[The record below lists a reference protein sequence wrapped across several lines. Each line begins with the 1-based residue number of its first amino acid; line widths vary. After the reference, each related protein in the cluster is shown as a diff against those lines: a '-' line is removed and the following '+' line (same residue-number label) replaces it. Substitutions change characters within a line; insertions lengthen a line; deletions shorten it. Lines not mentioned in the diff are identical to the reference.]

1 MGRKSLEEPRKKEII
16 KAFYKVA
23 KKQGLEE
30 TSIAKIAEVMNINPS
45 LIVHYFRNKQEL
57 VYALIEYILDKYMLI
72 YKVDNTDKPT
82 LADLKKMIDN
92 LFSKKWNNLFDDGL
106 FYSCYAL
113 SFRDKKIKQMYHSI
127 GITLRSRLASII
139 ESCNKEKI
147 VSVKNLEDVA
157 DRLFVLVDGSYFYLS
172 VITDKKEYEKVVARH
187 KAAAYSLLGLS

>member
-30 TSIAKIAEVMNINPS
+30 TSIANIADVMEINPS
-45 LIVHYFRNKQEL
+45 LVVHYFRNKQEL

-72 YKVDNTDKPT
+72 YRVENTDKPT
-82 LADLKKMIDN
+82 LADLRKMIDN

-113 SFRDKKIKQMYHSI
+113 TFRDKKVKQMYHSI
-127 GITLRSRLASII
+127 GSTLRSRLASFI

-147 VSVKNLEDVA
+147 LSVKNIEEVA
-157 DRLFVLVDGSYFYLS
+157 DKLFVLVDGSYFYVS
-172 VITDKKEYEKVVARH
+172 VINDKKEYEKVAARH
-187 KAAAYSLLGLS
+187 KVAAYGLLGIS